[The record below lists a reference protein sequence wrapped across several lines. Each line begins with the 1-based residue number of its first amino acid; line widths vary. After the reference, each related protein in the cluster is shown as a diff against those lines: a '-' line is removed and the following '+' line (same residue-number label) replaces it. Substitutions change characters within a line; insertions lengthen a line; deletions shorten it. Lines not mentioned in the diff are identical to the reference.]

1 MAGIRQMTGRSRQGS
16 PRTMAPVGF
25 VFLTNRGNL
34 TKAKLYE
41 AIRRRLVK
49 EPGCDAVQLR
59 PSRMRPRTIKARV
72 DPDVFLST
80 AYPVDEATLEISFS
94 YPRSVTHEYYVVEW
108 GEAAR
113 DLGIGW
119 HQDEDHPGLGT
130 CHFQM
135 DHSGTTVE
143 RVSASFLDEHPL
155 SVLEARLDQ
164 LRRLLPKV
172 DWSGGVPALP
182 DAGVPSPP

>member
-1 MAGIRQMTGRSRQGS
+1 
-16 PRTMAPVGF
+16 MAPVGF